1 MSKRQGDV
9 ALSDYHKNGY
19 LPEALI
25 NFMVL
30 LGWNPGTEREI
41 FSLPELIKEFSL
53 EKVQKAGAVFNIQ
66 RLDFINGLYIR
77 EKSDKKLAE
86 LCLPYL
92 HQENV
97 DIRMLEKI
105 VGIYKPRIKKLSDI
119 QNLADFFFI
128 EKLSLDKNMLQWQ
141 KMGERDI
148 KEALTAAHSALSK
161 ETTWDIQSLEKILM
175 QEAELFNLKKNYPLK
190 NRGYMLWPLRVALSG
205 KEASASPFEIA
216 DILGKEKTLQRI
228 QDAIDLLG

>member
-1 MSKRQGDV
+1 
-9 ALSDYHKNGY
+9 
-19 LPEALI
+19 
-25 NFMVL
+25 
-30 LGWNPGTEREI
+30 
-41 FSLPELIKEFSL
+41 
-53 EKVQKAGAVFNIQ
+53 
-66 RLDFINGLYIR
+66 
-77 EKSDKKLAE
+77 
-86 LCLPYL
+86 
-92 HQENV
+92 
-97 DIRMLEKI
+97 
-105 VGIYKPRIKKLSDI
+105 
-119 QNLADFFFI
+119 
-128 EKLSLDKNMLQWQ
+128 
-141 KMGERDI
+141 MGERDI